1 MDAIDTD
8 RREQRSIQS
17 IEVGFR
23 LIRVLEQAG
32 RKLPLKEISL
42 RADMAAG
49 KAHLYL
55 VSFMRVGLVVQDAQT
70 MQYGLG
76 PYALQLG
83 TAALRQINLPE
94 LAAAPLEELN
104 RRFELPVYLCLW
116 GRMGPFIALKMDADL
131 PTPFTIKVGFVF
143 PLLTTATGRI
153 FLAHLPERDTAALVA
168 QEGKLHPDML
178 ARRAEIVA
186 QVKATGLAI
195 SEGHLFRGF
204 SAVAAPVFDHTG
216 ALAGSVSMLGLGSQ
230 IDRSPDGPMA
240 ASLHETAQG
249 LSTAL
254 GHMI

>member
-1 MDAIDTD
+1 MDAIDND

-70 MQYGLG
+70 MQYG
-76 PYALQLG
+76 
-83 TAALRQINLPE
+83 
-94 LAAAPLEELN
+94 
-104 RRFELPVYLCLW
+104 
-116 GRMGPFIALKMDADL
+116 
-131 PTPFTIKVGFVF
+131 
-143 PLLTTATGRI
+143 
-153 FLAHLPERDTAALVA
+153 
-168 QEGKLHPDML
+168 ML
-178 ARRAEIVA
+178 ARRAEIVT
-186 QVKATGLAI
+186 QIQATGLAI
-195 SEGHLFRGF
+195 SEGHLFRGL
-204 SAVAAPVFDHTG
+204 SAIAAPVFDHTG

-254 GHMI
+254 GHMV